1 MAVLHRGLRVGMA
14 LLASF
19 MAPAC
24 GPEAPARSE
33 PEVGELE
40 SGELTLEVGQSPLP
54 PLNREAL
61 RRAIANLP
69 NDEVTGALVR
79 VSGAD
84 GHWLGS
90 SGVADIHTGAPIPA
104 DARFRIGS
112 MTKVFTATVVLQL
125 VAEGRVDLDRPVQHY
140 LPRLLPDGVYAPIT
154 VRQLLNYTH
163 GLPGVPVPQKDPVWF
178 LENRYRRFSPRE
190 LVALALPEGPR
201 FEPGTQQEYG
211 NIGYIVAGLL
221 IEKVTGRTWESQ
233 IQKRI
238 IDRLGLR
245 GTTAPGRDVEV
256 RGPHAHGYEATE
268 DGWVDVTRA
277 DTSLQW
283 SAAAII
289 STAPDLDRFL
299 VALFSGHLVPE
310 PQLSEMFTV
319 PAGIPLYDGNDDPDD
334 DQDAVYSAGLT
345 RLPVGPSLVVWGKS
359 GDRPGYN
366 NGMAATRDLSTR
378 LIFSVN
384 TLHMG
389 GSDQP
394 VRSQRIIAAA
404 LLGR

>member
-1 MAVLHRGLRVGMA
+1 
-14 LLASF
+14 
-19 MAPAC
+19 
-24 GPEAPARSE
+24 
-33 PEVGELE
+33 
-40 SGELTLEVGQSPLP
+40 LEVSALRKLTAALIAAALVIGPATAANAGGTGRQRCTTVADGTPL
-54 PLNREAL
+54 REAL
-61 RRAIANLP
+61 TGLP
-69 NDEVTGALVR
+69 DAEASGALLLLHDT
-79 VSGAD
+79 SGCLQGTA
-84 GHWLGS
+84 
-90 SGVADIHTGAPIPA
+90 GVADVHTGRTVPI
-104 DARFRIGS
+104 DGRFRIGS
-112 MTKVFTATVVLQL
+112 MTKTFTAVVTLQL
-125 VAEGRVDLDRPVQHY
+125 AAEGRIDLDQTVQHY
-140 LPRLLPDGVYAPIT
+140 LPDLLPAGTAPIT
-154 VRQLLNYTH
+154 VRQVLTYTSGLNHVET
-163 GLPGVPVPQKDPVWF
+163 GNKQWDWFKDH
-178 LENRYRRFSPRE
+178 RYDHWAKGSQIDTAEP
-190 LVALALPEGPR
+190 LA
-201 FEPGTQQEYG
+201 FTPGTKQRYG
-211 NIGYIVAGLL
+211 NVDYIVAGLL